1 MDILKTAVLWAKA
14 EMVSSAFFAIFAI
27 VFLAASFGFWQVG
40 KTEVARAYV
49 IPTAVAGVLLLILG
63 VGLVV
68 QSYGHTAS
76 FPKAYIADATAFVT
90 DELTRTEA
98 VLAQYRSAV
107 FKVIPLSLA
116 VCAVLFVFVTPP
128 IWRAC
133 LVSAMSMLLVILMV
147 DTNAIARL
155 SDYKATL
162 LEAQETTP

>member
-14 EMVSSAFFAIFAI
+14 EMVSSAFFAIFGI
-27 VFLAASFGFWQVG
+27 LFLVASFGFWQVG
-40 KTEVARAYV
+40 KTDVARAYV

-76 FPKAYIADATAFVT
+76 FPKAFTADASAFVT
-90 DELTRTEA
+90 DELTRAEA
-98 VLAQYRSAV
+98 VLAQYRNAV
-107 FKVIPLSLA
+107 FKVIPLCLA
-116 VCAVLFVFVTPP
+116 VCAVLFVLMSPP

-133 LVSAMSMLLVILMV
+133 LVSAMSMMLVILGV

-155 SDYKATL
+155 SDYKAAL
-162 LEAQETTP
+162 LEAQETNP